1 MSKILFSFL
10 TFLGLQISVIAQIHP
25 LQKDTKRIVFLGNSI
40 TYSGKFVS
48 YIDGYLT
55 LSYPNQTIEIINVGL
70 PSETVSGLSEVGHA
84 DGQFPRPD
92 LRERLHRVL
101 DRLDPDLV
109 IANYGMNDG
118 IYLPFDEGR
127 FEAFTDG
134 MIWMHE
140 LVENSGAEIIHV
152 TPPVFDERKDPA
164 YANVLD
170 VYSDWLVSC
179 RFAKDWKVIDL
190 HWPMRKALE
199 DRRDLNP
206 EFAFAKDGVHPDE
219 SGHFLM
225 AKIILLGLGEKIN
238 KAQTIEEL
246 LASFP
251 DGMQVLSLID
261 QRQEIQ
267 KLAWLSAT
275 GHLRPGIPTGLPL
288 NVAQQKSESIDTQI
302 RKLITSSP
310 RE

>member
-1 MSKILFSFL
+1 MRFLLCLILFL
-10 TFLGLQISVIAQIHP
+10 LNLQTSKSQTYRISENTH
-25 LQKDTKRIVFLGNSI
+25 RIVFLGNSI
-40 TYSGKFVS
+40 TYNGKFVS
-48 YIDGYLT
+48 YLDAYLT
-55 LSYPNQTIEIINVGL
+55 LQYPEKNLEIINVGL
-70 PSETVSGLSEVGHA
+70 PSETVSGLSEAGHA
-84 DGQFPRPD
+84 DGKFPRPD
-92 LRERLHRVL
+92 LRERL
-101 DRLDPDLV
+101 DRILKQLEPDLV

-118 IYLPFDEGR
+118 IYLPFDDDR
-127 FEAFTDG
+127 FEAFKDG
-134 MIWMHE
+134 MTWMHQ

-179 RFAKDWKVIDL
+179 RFTKNWKVIDL

-199 DRRDLNP
+199 DQRDLNP

-225 AKIILLGLGEKIN
+225 AKILLLGLGENVYDAK
-238 KAQTIEEL
+238 TIEDL
-246 LASFP
+246 LYP
-251 DGMQVLSLID
+251 LPNGMQVLSLIE

-275 GHLRPGIPTGLPL
+275 GHLRPGIPEGLSIL
-288 NVAQQKSESIDTQI
+288 EAQEKVAEINGKI
-302 RKLITSSP
+302 RKLITL
-310 RE
+310 